1 MPKTKVSLKVV
12 TPNLR
17 AIILQKSSPVG
28 TPQFEGD
35 ESEDLVCGSCGA
47 VIAKGVSLEN
57 FRTEFPMA
65 VSEQL
70 VVKCDCG
77 EYNLLPSEVVPAFK
91 AKGPTPKG

>member
-1 MPKTKVSLKVV
+1 MPNKKISLKVI
-12 TPNLR
+12 TPHLR

-28 TPQFEGD
+28 TPQFEGN

-65 VSEQL
+65 VPEQL
-70 VVKCDCG
+70 VVRCNCG
-77 EYNLLPSEVVPAFK
+77 EYNLLPSEIVPGF
-91 AKGPTPKG
+91 

>member
-77 EYNLLPSEVVPAFK
+77 DPRRSSPLSRQ
-91 AKGPTPKG
+91 KGQPRKVSPL